1 MYQTNAISKSQSTG
15 NWLRKG
21 ELERLEQDNNTL
33 RSQLEHYKA
42 RYQEYKESFKTT
54 EKANEDLSKK
64 IENLQQHLDA
74 KISSEAR
81 IRDDYDRL
89 RLDRAQ
95 DKEKWEENERV
106 LSDHI
111 LKLRGPLDELKITE
125 TELFEDYNTLIAS
138 IEACVSSLSH
148 NIPDKQLDWQR
159 MRSDFHFDAPI
170 LNELD
175 FQSER
180 LTSCLLE
187 LVVDA
192 VQPKIYS
199 DLLRWR
205 GSNQDQ
211 CSVDFGESLY
221 RFADE
226 VAARVDNDLKPKS
239 ELARGSAQKSR
250 FAGGSGVP
258 RKGEPSLRCRREGDA
273 VKLDRD

>member
-1 MYQTNAISKSQSTG
+1 M
-15 NWLRKG
+15 
-21 ELERLEQDNNTL
+21 
-33 RSQLEHYKA
+33 
-42 RYQEYKESFKTT
+42 
-54 EKANEDLSKK
+54 
-64 IENLQQHLDA
+64 QQHLDA

-95 DKEKWEENERV
+95 DKKKCEENERV
-106 LSDHI
+106 MSDHI

-125 TELFEDYNTLIAS
+125 AELSEDYNTLIAS

-148 NIPDKQLDWQR
+148 NIPEDKQLDWQR
-159 MRSDFHFDAPI
+159 MRLDFHFGIPI

-192 VQPKIYS
+192 VKPKIYS

-205 GSNQDQ
+205 GSNQAQ
-211 CSVDFGESLY
+211 CSADFGESLY

-226 VAARVDNDLKPKS
+226 VAARVNNDLKPKS
-239 ELARGSAQKSR
+239 ELARGSAQKPR

-258 RKGEPSLRCRREGDA
+258 RKGEPSLRCRREGDV
-273 VKLDRD
+273 VKLDRN